1 MFVTK
6 TIKNI
11 LYYHKFIKIPIRHNT
26 SILIKPKNIDF
37 INYQDSL
44 SITNGLDTIFQLN
57 EVMPP
62 PYCEICESYVLN
74 KCKHPIQPYECHIF
88 SNSVCRIDK

>member
-6 TIKNI
+6 TIKTI
-11 LYYHKFIKIPIRHNT
+11 LYYQKIIKIPVSHNT
-26 SILIKPKNIDF
+26 STLIIPKNIDY
-37 INYQDSL
+37 INYE
-44 SITNGLDTIFQLN
+44 DTQILTLRRGRRASPICPN
-57 EVMPP
+57 EVNPP

-88 SNSVCRIDK
+88 SNSV